1 MNYLY
6 CKWQAEK
13 IQQLKDCGCEQHLT
27 GLFAD
32 DQTHS
37 SPATLKEIA
46 FEYAEKGE
54 ITLTTI
60 PVESAD
66 TTGGF
71 FTSLYFYRFT
81 SGLLRPPIA

>member
-32 DQTHS
+32 DQTPG
-37 SPATLKEIA
+37 SPATLKETA

-54 ITLTTI
+54 ASLA
-60 PVESAD
+60 PLLVESSV
-66 TTGGF
+66 TIGGAIA
-71 FTSLYFYRFT
+71 SRYLYRF
-81 SGLLRPPIA
+81 SKGLLRPPIA